1 MKKLAV
7 VVILVVIGGLI
18 LPTNYIV
25 TKELPI
31 PASVSEIHPY
41 IENLDSWGEWT
52 TWKIDDS
59 AGGQNPAQ
67 MQSGLGS
74 GHYFIG
80 GAQPGW
86 FVITDNSTSDG
97 FKYDVISEGKKAA
110 NGEISYLENGNGT
123 IVIWSVSGDKS
134 DMPIVGSYLAL
145 VMDLWLGAA
154 LKQNLVNLKEEIM
167 KSR

>member
-7 VVILVVIGGLI
+7 VVILLVIGGLI

-25 TKELPI
+25 TRELPI

-41 IENLDSWGEWT
+41 IANLDSWGEWT

-74 GHYFIG
+74 GHYFTS
-80 GAQPGW
+80 GAQSGW
-86 FVITDNSTSDG
+86 FVITDDSTSDG
-97 FKYDVISEGKKAA
+97 FKYDVISKGKKTA
-110 NGEISYLENGNGT
+110 NGEISYLESGNGT
-123 IVIWSVSGDKS
+123 VVIWRVAGDME
-134 DMPIVGSYLAL
+134 DMPVIGSYLAMT
-145 VMDLWLGAA
+145 MDFWLGSG
-154 LKQNLVNLKEEIM
+154 LKQNLVNLKEEIL